1 MANPNIRNLTSLVG
15 NTTVAIATTSYATLI
30 SNGAGSNE
38 IVKVVSMNFANVV
51 SSPVSVFVKI
61 VRSSTDY
68 IYVNNVTV
76 PANSSFAAIGKDAPL
91 YLLEGDT
98 LQIYASASA
107 SIHVI
112 SSSEV
117 IA

>member
-15 NTTVAIATTSYATLI
+15 NTAVAIATTSYATLV
-30 SNGAGSNE
+30 SNSAGSNT

-51 SSPVSVFVKI
+51 SSPVSVYAKI

-68 IYVNNVTV
+68 IYINNITV

-98 LQIYASASA
+98 LQIYASANS

-112 SSSEV
+112 SSNEV